1 MDCLFNKSFEKTMKG
16 FQNWCWGH
24 PSSLP
29 LKQVL
34 PIGLKILFLKM
45 NQKLFKF
52 AIIFMSIQNWG
63 TWVQHFK
70 ISAK

>member
-16 FQNWCWGH
+16 FQKLVLGH
-24 PSSLP
+24 PLITAQTSFADWIKDS
-29 LKQVL
+29 VS
-34 PIGLKILFLKM
+34 KM

-63 TWVQHFK
+63 TWSSTLQN
-70 ISAK
+70 

>member
-16 FQNWCWGH
+16 FQNWCWGTLLITAQT
-24 PSSLP
+24 SFADWIKDS
-29 LKQVL
+29 VS
-34 PIGLKILFLKM
+34 KM

-63 TWVQHFK
+63 TWSSTLQN
-70 ISAK
+70 

>member
-16 FQNWCWGH
+16 FQKLVLGA

-29 LKQVL
+29 PKQVL

-63 TWVQHFK
+63 TWSSTLQN
-70 ISAK
+70 